1 MDETQDIRIE
11 YNGDI
16 IKAYAGNI
24 CLWDVI
30 GDPEEPVIYN
40 QAPSKIDLPIL
51 PIHYNDMNTRELY
64 KSYQKILE
72 IIERFD
78 KQKTMNKRAPN
89 YHDRWSMDDLR
100 SYCQVWLDD
109 VRFRQ
114 DGKNRWWIWDRIKYF
129 LKGQLKQ
136 RKLWLHA
143 FGTICYDMCQRL
155 DAIDGG
161 NEAQNADQ
169 MAPRQHRI
177 GFNN

>member
-11 YNGDI
+11 YNGDL
-16 IKAYAGNI
+16 IKAYAGDI
-24 CLWDVI
+24 CLWDDI
-30 GDPEEPVIYN
+30 DTEEPVIYN
-40 QAPSKIDLPIL
+40 QAPSKIDLPTL
-51 PIHYNDMNTRELY
+51 PIHYNDMNTGELY
-64 KSYQKILE
+64 KSYQRILE

-114 DGKNRWWIWDRIKYF
+114 DGQNRWWIWDRMKYF
-129 LKGQLKQ
+129 FKGQLKQ

-161 NEAQNADQ
+161 NDVQNADQ